1 MKNLSD
7 GKSDGIV
14 IMYCKNG
21 TVYPVGLNQDQADML
36 DLTLGICLQSKL
48 QVFGD
53 KPMGKVALLKKG
65 DK

>member
-21 TVYPVGLNQDQADML
+21 TIYPVGLNKEQVELL
-36 DLTLGICLQSKL
+36 DLSLGMFLGKL
-48 QVFGD
+48 TIFQD
-53 KPMGKVALLKKG
+53 KPMGKVNILRKG